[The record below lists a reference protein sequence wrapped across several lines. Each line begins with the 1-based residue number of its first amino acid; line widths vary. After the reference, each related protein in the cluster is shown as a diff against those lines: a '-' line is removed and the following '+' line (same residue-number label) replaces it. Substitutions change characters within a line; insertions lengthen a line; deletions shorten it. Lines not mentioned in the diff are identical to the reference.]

1 MVSAKKPSVRKK
13 KKPQAVRAQ
22 EQSAVSVSRD
32 QRPPQQRGLVPFK
45 KGVSGNPGGRPKNG
59 PDITA
64 MLRAEG
70 SKNIPDVPEL
80 NVVLVKMGLKP
91 GCTWAEMVVR
101 SLFINAAKGNGT
113 AIKEIW
119 DRMAGKVPLPIQGV
133 AGADPIQMEM
143 EITIGS
149 GRHKVEL
156 GLAEM
161 NRRMGIT
168 AGEPIKVEIA
178 RAFQK

>member
-45 KGVSGNPGGRPKNG
+45 KWVSGNPGGRPKNG

-101 SLFINAAKGNGT
+101 SLFINAAKGNSA
-113 AIKEIW
+113 AIREVW
-119 DRMAGKVPLPIQGV
+119 DRMDGKVPLPIQGV
-133 AGADPIQMEM
+133 PGGAPVGIEVS
-143 EITIGS
+143 IGS
-149 GRHKVEL
+149 GREKAL
-156 GLAEM
+156 QQLAEM

-168 AGEPIKVEIA
+168 AGEPIKVEVA